1 MGTSRSYQSCYVVA
15 LPLFLVATF
24 VTAVQYKTPT
34 IVEFLAGDL
43 GVSASAVTWLMSVF
57 TSVGIIF
64 SLPIGEISR
73 SLGPRRLILGAVA
86 LDVAASVVGAFTT
99 SYAVL
104 LVTRACEGVALVCV
118 IANGPVVIQRCVAP
132 ARSGTASGIYMLGG
146 MLGAVF
152 GGVMTPTLFD
162 LGGRVLLW
170 LGYAV
175 LVAVAGVLFAVLVK
189 VSSEGRTRTEL
200 GRKPSV
206 SVFVKANTL
215 VFYLAFA
222 LFQVLLLS
230 VLAFAP
236 VALQQRG
243 MSPTASGFVS
253 TLPMLLAIISS
264 TVFGAVVDRTGRC
277 KPLLVLGLVAMAA
290 ATPVILTQDGCL
302 LWVGVVAMGLLAMGV
317 PTAFISAYPQ
327 VLGDPQLLPVGM
339 GVFMFV
345 QSLGQ
350 FFGSSVPAALLGP
363 DLANWVLCTGVL
375 AGFGALSVVAVL
387 VCRLK

>member
-1 MGTSRSYQSCYVVA
+1 MRRLHGSPSFPDKASPSWLNIAEQAQDQILSLGTP
-15 LPLFLVATF
+15 LPLLVILNGCALNLL
-24 VTAVQYKTPT
+24 TARLNSLK
-34 IVEFLAGDL
+34 AGCRKR
-43 GVSASAVTWLMSVF
+43 G
-57 TSVGIIF
+57 
-64 SLPIGEISR
+64 
-73 SLGPRRLILGAVA
+73 
-86 LDVAASVVGAFTT
+86 
-99 SYAVL
+99 
-104 LVTRACEGVALVCV
+104 
-118 IANGPVVIQRCVAP
+118 
-132 ARSGTASGIYMLGG
+132 RSGLPQPDRPYSLWRAMRTQGMMRMGRSGG
-146 MLGAVF
+146 
-152 GGVMTPTLFD
+152 
-162 LGGRVLLW
+162 
-170 LGYAV
+170 
-175 LVAVAGVLFAVLVK
+175 
-189 VSSEGRTRTEL
+189 
-200 GRKPSV
+200 
-206 SVFVKANTL
+206 
-215 VFYLAFA
+215 
-222 LFQVLLLS
+222 
-230 VLAFAP
+230 
-236 VALQQRG
+236 QQRR

-290 ATPVILTQDGCL
+290 VTPVILTQDGCL

-375 AGFGALSVVAVL
+375 AGFGALSVFAVL